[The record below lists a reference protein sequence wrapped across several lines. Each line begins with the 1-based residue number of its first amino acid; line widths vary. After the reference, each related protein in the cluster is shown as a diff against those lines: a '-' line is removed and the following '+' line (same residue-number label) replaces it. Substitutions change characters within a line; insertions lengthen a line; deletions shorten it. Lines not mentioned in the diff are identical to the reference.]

1 MPSWGFAVQTP
12 AAAHAACTS
21 RGFCHRQGCELTWL
35 IFRGQH
41 VVPDA
46 GQAGSGEHPSDGV
59 EAALCP
65 EPDHQGGEGLEG
77 WGGKAAAKAGEEL
90 ADRTG

>member
-1 MPSWGFAVQTP
+1 MTSVCEEPVG
-12 AAAHAACTS
+12 AA
-21 RGFCHRQGCELTWL
+21 
-35 IFRGQH
+35 

-59 EAALCP
+59 GAALCP
-65 EPDHQGGEGLEG
+65 EPDHQGGESLEG
-77 WGGKAAAKAGEEL
+77 WGGEAAAEAGEEL